1 MYAKRAAFYEK
12 WYVGRLGWGRELDA
26 FFRGYDFLRPS
37 HKVLD
42 AGCGT
47 GVITRTLYRIA
58 EEKHYEGIWFHAFD
72 MKPNMLDIFQERIEE
87 RGFKDV
93 DIAQA
98 DVLMPE
104 SIPTA
109 WKDYNLVVSSALL
122 EYIPKE

>member
-1 MYAKRAAFYEK
+1 
-12 WYVGRLGWGRELDA
+12 
-26 FFRGYDFLRPS
+26 
-37 HKVLD
+37 
-42 AGCGT
+42 
-47 GVITRTLYRIA
+47 
-58 EEKHYEGIWFHAFD
+58 